1 MNDLQDLYQQ
11 VIIDHNHNP
20 RNFHEIEHASHAAK
34 GHNPLCGDK
43 IDIFMNIENDIIAE
57 VSFTGSGC
65 AISKASSSLM
75 TEALLGK
82 STKQANDLFE
92 KVHNMLT
99 GGKTEAESIGK
110 LAVLSGVHKYPA
122 LVKCAA
128 LPWRTFKNALEKEQS
143 TVLVF
148 EGPDASGK
156 GGAIRRAIW
165 SLDARTSRVYHPW
178 ESIARP

>member
-20 RNFHEIEHASHAAK
+20 RNFHEIEHASHSAK

-43 IDIFMNIENDIIAE
+43 IDIFLIVENDTITK

-82 STKQANDLFE
+82 STKDANELFE
-92 KVHNMLT
+92 KVHNMLI
-99 GGKTEAESIGK
+99 GGITDIDDIGK

-122 LVKCAA
+122 RVKCAA
-128 LPWRTFKNALEKEQS
+128 LPWRTLKNALEKEGE
-143 TVLVF
+143 T
-148 EGPDASGK
+148 
-156 GGAIRRAIW
+156 AI
-165 SLDARTSRVYHPW
+165 T
-178 ESIARP
+178 E